1 MKNIAII
8 LASGTG
14 ERTGLNIPKQFV
26 KVAGKTIFEHT
37 LDTFEK
43 HPLIDEIIVV
53 SNINYIEQAQN
64 LVIKIIIKNNKNI
77 GWRCNAKRKF
87 IYWNFINKL

>member
-1 MKNIAII
+1 MVEFKFNFCFIWRVKMKNIAII

-43 HPLIDEIIVV
+43 HPLID
-53 SNINYIEQAQN
+53 
-64 LVIKIIIKNNKNI
+64 
-77 GWRCNAKRKF
+77 
-87 IYWNFINKL
+87 